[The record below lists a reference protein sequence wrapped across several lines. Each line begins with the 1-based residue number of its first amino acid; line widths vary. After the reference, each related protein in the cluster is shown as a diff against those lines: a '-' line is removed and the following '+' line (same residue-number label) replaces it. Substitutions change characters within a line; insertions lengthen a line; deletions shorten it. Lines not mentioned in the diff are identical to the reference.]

1 MTTTLKGKCATG
13 LGVGPTTIYT
23 VPAVT
28 TTLVIG
34 LSLSNINA
42 GTITAGARM
51 TDSSAPA
58 TAYIGGKAFSLPAG
72 AAEWVVS
79 KDAPLILE
87 TGDSISID
95 GNTAASIDYTLSYVE
110 MT

>member
-1 MTTTLKGKCATG
+1 MATTLKGKCATG

-23 VPAVT
+23 APALT

-51 TDSSAPA
+51 TDTSAAA